1 MPSLERSPQE
11 DQRLELDLLDRK
23 ILYLLS
29 LNGRFAESTIGK
41 ALKTSKEVVHYR
53 LKRMQQES
61 FLHGFM
67 TLLDHQKLGYIVHDI
82 SVSLHPSSDFE
93 AIVQTLLAH
102 QNVTHV
108 RQCSAPFDLQFRIMT
123 KTTAE
128 FVSIVDSLLNQYYMY
143 VKDYV
148 ISTLLEEHFLGLHF
162 LLEEK
167 EIPKINERKGTSFH
181 KEFEHQN
188 HNEERDRL
196 HSIIKPEDKATLKLD
211 DKDKQILQL
220 LSLQARL
227 PILKISQQMSLATTS
242 VQNRLQALVKA
253 GIIKQFLPQAAFS
266 YLGYQW
272 YLLRL
277 RTKNLNQAKFS
288 QYLQQQP
295 NMVWM
300 TKHVGKWNFQ
310 LSIFAQNNN
319 ELNRVVQELRNSFLD
334 SIIAYESEIVFKQF
348 AYQPR
353 IL

>member
-1 MPSLERSPQE
+1 MPSLTSSPE
-11 DQRLELDLLDRK
+11 EEKRIELDLLDRK

-29 LNGRFAESTIGK
+29 RNGRFSESSIGK

-53 LKRMQQES
+53 LKRMQQEG
-61 FLHGFM
+61 FVHGFM

-93 AIVQTLLAH
+93 AIMQTLLAH

-128 FVSIVDSLLNQYYMY
+128 FVSIVETLLNQYYMY

-167 EIPKINERKGTSFH
+167 EVPKIRERKGASFH
-181 KEFEHQN
+181 KEFSQKDFSRKN
-188 HNEERDRL
+188 DL
-196 HSIIKPEDKATLKLD
+196 HPPATFKID

-227 PILKISQQMSLATTS
+227 PILQLSQQINLATTS
-242 VQNRLQALVKA
+242 VQNRLQAMVKA
-253 GIIKQFLPQAAFS
+253 GIIKHFLPSASFS

-277 RTKNLNQAKFS
+277 RTKNLNPAKFS
-288 QYLQQQP
+288 QYLHQHP
-295 NMVWM
+295 NIVWM
-300 TKHVGKWNFQ
+300 SQHVGKWNFH
-310 LSIFAQNNN
+310 LSIFAQNNT
-319 ELNRVVQELRNSFLD
+319 ELL
-334 SIIAYESEIVFKQF
+334 
-348 AYQPR
+348 
-353 IL
+353 